1 MSVTVVDSTPPS
13 TTARPVSRESV
24 REVLRAARPRGKSA
38 WWGIGAGTLSAI
50 SIVALMACSAYLI
63 ARAAE
68 MPALMYISMVVVG
81 VRGFA
86 LGRAF
91 FRYLERLFSH
101 DAAFRQLET
110 VRVGLLERLI
120 PLAPAGLRGSGRG
133 SLLSTLVSDVDE
145 LQNLGLRVIQPL
157 VISISVAAIS
167 VIALG
172 FISPGAALALLI
184 CLVLG
189 VLIAMF
195 AITRVSAAAER
206 ALAPRRARLLDALLD
221 YLENLDVLVA
231 FGADRTARARVDAAD
246 RDLTTAL
253 TRRASGAGIAA
264 GALALFSG
272 LAIAGAMIAA
282 IPELQTG
289 LTGPW
294 LTVLALVPLAVFEV
308 VAMVPLALSALR
320 QVRASAERIADA
332 TAPERAAGLA
342 PETGSFDL
350 VPVPDAPALEL
361 RDLAVRWPGATHDAL
376 RVPHLT
382 VPVGETLLIEGPSGA
397 GKTTLAHALVR
408 FVESTGSF
416 RLDGQDV
423 HELHPDA
430 VRTRVGLCEQTPY
443 LFDESIRQN
452 LLFARENATDAELES
467 VLDRVGLGAWT
478 RSRGRL
484 DARVGER
491 GSLVSGGQAQR
502 IALARA
508 LLHDFPIIVLDEPTA
523 NVENDLAASLL
534 DELLGAARSAE
545 RTVLVISHADVDP
558 LLVDRRVRIEA
569 GVLSAHERA

>member
-1 MSVTVVDSTPPS
+1 MSTPIVEPGPDVV
-13 TTARPVSRESV
+13 TAAPVSKDAV
-24 REVLRAARPRGKSA
+24 RAVLRSARPRGKSA
-38 WWGIGAGTLSAI
+38 WWGIGSGTLSAL
-50 SIVALMACSAYLI
+50 SIVALMACSAFLI

-68 MPALMYISMVVVG
+68 MPALMYISLVVVG

-110 VRVGLLERLI
+110 VRVSLLERLI
-120 PLAPAGLRGSGRG
+120 PLAPAGLRRSGRG
-133 SLLSTLVSDVDE
+133 NLLSTLVSDVDE

-157 VISISVAAIS
+157 IISVSVAAIS
-167 VIALG
+167 VIAIG
-172 FISPGAALALLI
+172 FINVGAALVLLA
-184 CLVLG
+184 CLVAG

-195 AITRVSAAAER
+195 AITRVSADAER

-231 FGADRTARARVDAAD
+231 FGADRTARARVDEAD
-246 RDLTTAL
+246 RDLTAAL

-272 LAIAGAMIAA
+272 LAIAGTMIAA
-282 IPELQTG
+282 IPALQDG

-294 LTVLALVPLAVFEV
+294 FTVLALVPLAVFEV

-332 TAPERAAGLA
+332 TAPERSAGLA
-342 PETGSFDL
+342 PETGSL
-350 VPVPDAPALEL
+350 ELAPVAGAPAIALH
-361 RDLAVRWPGATHDAL
+361 DLTVRWPGAQRDAL
-376 RVPHLT
+376 RVADLR
-382 VPVGETLLIEGPSGA
+382 VAVGETLLIEGPSGA

-408 FVESTGSF
+408 FVESSGQYL
-416 RLDGQDV
+416 LDGQDV
-423 HELHPDA
+423 HGLHPDA
-430 VRTRVGLCEQTPY
+430 VRTRVGLCEQSPY

-452 LLFARENATDAELES
+452 LLFAREDATDAELTE
-467 VLDRVGLGAWT
+467 VLDRVGLGSWA
-478 RSRGRL
+478 RARGGL

-523 NVENDLAASLL
+523 NVENDLAAVLL
-534 DELLGAARSAE
+534 DELLGAARSAD
-545 RTVLVISHADVDP
+545 RTVLVISHADVNP
-558 LLVDRRVRIEA
+558 LLIDRRVRIQD
-569 GVLSAHERA
+569 GVLIADSRA